1 MSKLTKTIKG
11 RIEII
16 STLCTILIIAITC
29 VVNGITTHNIMVD
42 NEKNLLLSQAATNA
56 DVIDEWIEKQAK
68 QVHTMRNALAY
79 MNTNDTE
86 VIMDYLEINLGEN
99 ENALMYYLC
108 FGYDQGVFPADHSF
122 LDLDPTERGWWK
134 QAMAENGLIYTE
146 PYMDFATGQMIV
158 SIAEPLT
165 IQGEQAV
172 ILADITIDK
181 LIDITNGISEGEDM
195 QTFLLAGDGSVIT
208 HANQEYMPKETGNT
222 VLTDVVDVNLDMT
235 ETSVFKD
242 YDGEKK
248 YISIG
253 TIDATGWKL
262 GVVQNTRV
270 ITAQIQKNIM
280 ISVLIGIALMIVMC
294 VVLNFAINRFLK
306 PMVEMKTFIR
316 NQVIGNEG
324 GEVQKNE
331 VEEIEYLIGRLED
344 RFIAVIRQTKNESDT
359 IHVRMQDANSK
370 VSSISSSI
378 MEISAAVEE
387 TGANVDTQT
396 ESIKNIDETCTEAAE
411 AVDRLAQDAQ
421 EMAERATEVMG
432 RVDKIVPELI
442 NGKKKATM
450 VADDS
455 RERLQD
461 AIEGTKV
468 IEQISEV
475 SASIQQI
482 AAQTSLLALNASIE
496 AARAGEAGK
505 GFAVVAEEIK
515 NLSESTSDEINKVN
529 TLISKVLKSVRA
541 LSEESDN
548 ILVFVGGTVM
558 QDYDKLETLA
568 KNYKRDAEYYA
579 EVSGSLGASA
589 EEVSSSIQNINMI
602 LNTIS
607 AAQNDLSNAV
617 SSVNSNLQKITSS
630 SENVAAETTS
640 VLDSIGVLQETMGMF
655 NV

>member
-1 MSKLTKTIKG
+1 MGKLTKTIKG

-16 STLCTILIIAITC
+16 STLCTILIIVITC
-29 VVNGITTHNIMVD
+29 IVNGITTQHIMVD
-42 NEKNLLLSQAATNA
+42 NEKNMLSGQASVNA

-79 MNTNDTE
+79 MDTNDTE
-86 VIMDYLEINLGEN
+86 AIMDYLEINLGEN
-99 ENALMYYLC
+99 ENALMYYVC
-108 FGYDQGVFPADHSF
+108 FAYDKGVFPADHSF
-122 LDLDPTERGWWK
+122 LDLDPRERGWWK
-134 QAMAENGLIYTE
+134 QAIAENGLIYTE

-172 ILADITIDK
+172 ILADITIDR

-195 QTFLLAGDGSVIT
+195 QTFLLAKDGSVIT
-208 HANQEYMPKETGNT
+208 HANQDYMPKEEGNT
-222 VLTDVVDVNLDMT
+222 ILTDVVDINLDMG
-235 ETSVFKD
+235 ETTVFKD
-242 YDGEKK
+242 YDGQSK

-253 TIDATGWKL
+253 TIDTTGWKL

-280 ISVLIGIALMIVMC
+280 TYALIGVLLMVIMC
-294 VVLNFAINRFLK
+294 IVLNIAVNRFLR
-306 PMVEMKTFIR
+306 PMVQMKTFIR
-316 NQVIGNEG
+316 NQVIGNESC
-324 GEVQKNE
+324 ETQRNE

-344 RFIAVIRQTKNESDT
+344 RFIAVIRQTKNESNA
-359 IHVRMQDANSK
+359 IHVRMSEANSK
-370 VSSISSSI
+370 VSSISSNI
-378 MEISAAVEE
+378 MEISATVEE

-421 EMAERATEVMG
+421 DMAVRATEVMG

-442 NGKKKATM
+442 NGKKKAIM

-455 RERLQD
+455 RGRLQE
-461 AIEGTKV
+461 AIAGTRV
-468 IEQISEV
+468 IDQISEV

-482 AAQTSLLALNASIE
+482 AAQTNLLALNASIE

-515 NLSESTSDEINKVN
+515 NLSENTSQEINKVN
-529 TLISKVLKSVRA
+529 ALISKVLESVRV

-548 ILVFVGGTVM
+548 ILVFIDGTVM
-558 QDYDKLETLA
+558 QDYGKLETLA
-568 KNYKRDAEYYA
+568 QNYKRDAEYYA
-579 EVSGSLGASA
+579 DVSGSLGASA
-589 EEVSSSIQNINMI
+589 EEVSASIQNINRI

-607 AAQNDLSNAV
+607 EAQNDLSEAV
-617 SSVNSNLQKITSS
+617 ASVNDHLQKITGS

-640 VLDSIGVLQETMGMF
+640 VLDSIGALQRTMGMF

>member
-1 MSKLTKTIKG
+1 MSKLTNTIKG

-16 STLCTILIIAITC
+16 STLCTILIIVITC
-29 VVNGITTHNIMVD
+29 IVNGITTHNIMVD
-42 NEKNLLLSQAATNA
+42 NEKNLLLNQADTNA

-79 MNTNDTE
+79 MNTDDTE

-108 FGYDQGVFPADHSF
+108 FAYDGGVFPADHSS

-134 QAMAENGLIYTE
+134 QAMAENDLIYTE

-165 IQGEQAV
+165 IQGEPAV
-172 ILADITIDK
+172 MLADITIDK
-181 LIDITNGISEGEDM
+181 LIDITNSISEGEDM
-195 QTFLLAGDGSVIT
+195 QTFLLASDGSVIT
-208 HANQEYMPKETGNT
+208 HANQEYLPKEEGNT
-222 VLTDVVDVNLDMT
+222 ILTDMVDVRLDMT

-242 YDGEKK
+242 YDGKDK

-253 TIDATGWKL
+253 TIDATGWML
-262 GVVQNTRV
+262 GVVQNTHV

-280 ISVLIGIALMIVMC
+280 TSALIGIALMIVMC
-294 VVLNFAINRFLK
+294 VILNIVISRFLN
-306 PMVEMKTFIR
+306 PMQEMKTFIKEK
-316 NQVIGNEG
+316 VIGNESF
-324 GEVQKNE
+324 EAQKNE
-331 VEEIEYLIGRLED
+331 VEEIEYLINKLED
-344 RFIAVIRQTKNESDT
+344 RFIAVIRQTKNESNT
-359 IHVRMQDANSK
+359 IHVKMQEANSK
-370 VSSISSSI
+370 VSSISTNI
-378 MEISAAVEE
+378 TEISATVEE

-396 ESIKNIDETCTEAAE
+396 ESIKNIDETCAEAAE
-411 AVDRLAQDAQ
+411 AVDGLARDAQ
-421 EMAERATEVMG
+421 EMAMRATEVMG
-432 RVDKIVPELI
+432 RVDKMVPELI
-442 NGKKKATM
+442 NGKKKAIM

-455 RERLQD
+455 RERLQE
-461 AIEGTKV
+461 AIAGTKV

-482 AAQTSLLALNASIE
+482 AAQTNLLALNASIE

-515 NLSESTSDEINKVN
+515 NLSENTSEEINKVN
-529 TLISKVLKSVRA
+529 ALISKVLESVRA

-548 ILVFVGGTVM
+548 ILVFIDGTVM
-558 QDYDKLETLA
+558 QDYNKLESLA
-568 KNYKRDAEYYA
+568 KDYKKDAEYYA
-579 EVSGSLGASA
+579 EVSGNLGASA
-589 EEVSSSIQNINMI
+589 EEVSSSIQSINMI

-607 AAQNDLSNAV
+607 DAQNDLSAAV
-617 SSVNSNLQKITSS
+617 ASINNNLQKITSS
-630 SENVAAETTS
+630 SENVTAETTS
-640 VLDSIGVLQETMGMF
+640 VLDSIGALQVTMGMF